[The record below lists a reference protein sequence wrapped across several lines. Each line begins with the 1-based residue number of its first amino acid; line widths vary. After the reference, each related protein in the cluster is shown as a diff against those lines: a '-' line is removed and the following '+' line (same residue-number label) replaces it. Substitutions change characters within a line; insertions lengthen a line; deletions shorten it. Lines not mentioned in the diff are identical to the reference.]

1 MDYLILTFLN
11 ICALNFLF
19 LKLSLKNS
27 ILSLISSSFY
37 FLAIFKILKF
47 FKTLLSIKNKIKKED
62 LIKKRW
68 DKKLKFYLKTKK
80 KRKFKKYKLFL
91 LLIFLYILLIPQHYS
106 KSYISYS
113 IKYNYLHLLILLGI
127 QLILV
132 YIYKKFVK
140 LQIGNYLINNIGHN
154 LIIIGL
160 LCNLFLLF
168 YCIFFSI
175 NNIYVEIPVI
185 SPCCKVYRFMDKE

>member
-19 LKLSLKNS
+19 LKLSPKNS

-37 FLAIFKILKF
+37 FLAIFKFLKF
-47 FKTLLSIKNKIKKED
+47 FKILLNIKKKIKKEN
-62 LIKKRW
+62 LISKRW
-68 DKKLKFYLKTKK
+68 DKKFKFYLKTKK

-91 LLIFLYILLIPQHYS
+91 LLILLYILLIPQYYS
-106 KSYISYS
+106 KSYVSYS

-127 QLILV
+127 QLILLYV
-132 YIYKKFVK
+132 YKKFIK
-140 LQIGNYLINNIGHN
+140 LQVSNYFMNLIGHN
-154 LIIIGL
+154 LIIL
-160 LCNLFLLF
+160 ALFFNLFLLL

-175 NNIYVEIPVI
+175 NNIYVEIPII
-185 SPCCKVYRFMDKE
+185 SPCCRVYRFMNKE